1 MAWNNKTL
9 LSLQSW
15 NSEVWNHFH
24 WAKVKDISKACF
36 FQRLRRE
43 HFIWTETWPQPRH
56 IPRPSPVSQL
66 LAGWQRGDSHAE
78 LYSRRV
84 SIHHQGA
91 SAWSG
96 YSVSSFPD
104 SFAHNACMPFFL
116 HLCVLDLPSPLSVS
130 FRQMKKLRLREGK
143 QLSWLQSYILEL
155 YVSGSPVSWWVPSC
169 TPFFSS

>member
-1 MAWNNKTL
+1 MRLHLWMYR
-9 LSLQSW
+9 
-15 NSEVWNHFH
+15 
-24 WAKVKDISKACF
+24 I